1 MVFCNLKTFT
11 FKKIIIKYCDHSSI
25 LFTDDYFE
33 ACEEVKAII
42 KGNYIKNVGGGDGD
56 GDCDNDDCGDG
67 DCGDCDGDCGDCD
80 GDCGDGDCGD
90 YADNSN
96 VLSVDSVDTV
106 YSFSSEDLGLT
117 KPLAL

>member
-25 LFTDDYFE
+25 LFSDDYFE

-42 KGNYIKNVGGGDGD
+42 KGYYMKNVGGVDGD
-56 GDCDNDDCGDG
+56 GVDSVDSVDG
-67 DCGDCDGDCGDCD
+67 DCGGVDGDD
-80 GDCGDGDCGD
+80 GDGVGD
-90 YADNSN
+90 SN
-96 VLSVDSVDTV
+96 VLSVNSVDTV

>member
-25 LFTDDYFE
+25 LFSDDYFE

-42 KGNYIKNVGGGDGD
+42 KGYYMKNVGGVDGDGDGD
-56 GDCDNDDCGDG
+56 GDCSGVDG
-67 DCGDCDGDCGDCD
+67 DCSGVDSVDSVDGVDD
-80 GDCGDGDCGD
+80 
-90 YADNSN
+90 SN
-96 VLSVDSVDTV
+96 ALSVNSVDTV

>member
-25 LFTDDYFE
+25 LFSDDYFE

-42 KGNYIKNVGGGDGD
+42 KGYYMKNVGGVDGD
-56 GDCDNDDCGDG
+56 GVDSVDGVDSDCGGVDSV
-67 DCGDCDGDCGDCD
+67 DSVDSVDD
-80 GDCGDGDCGD
+80 
-90 YADNSN
+90 SN
-96 VLSVDSVDTV
+96 VLSVNSVDTV
-106 YSFSSEDLGLT
+106 YSFSSEDFGLT

>member
-42 KGNYIKNVGGGDGD
+42 KGNYMKNVGGVDGDGVDGD
-56 GDCDNDDCGDG
+56 GDDVDGVDGDG
-67 DCGDCDGDCGDCD
+67 DDVDGVDGVDGDSDD
-80 GDCGDGDCGD
+80 S
-90 YADNSN
+90 SN
-96 VLSVDSVDTV
+96 VLSVNSVDTV

-117 KPLAL
+117 KHLAL

>member
-42 KGNYIKNVGGGDGD
+42 KGNYMKNVGGVDGDGVDGDGD
-56 GDCDNDDCGDG
+56 GVDGIDGVDG
-67 DCGDCDGDCGDCD
+67 DSD
-80 GDCGDGDCGD
+80 
-90 YADNSN
+90 DNSN
-96 VLSVDSVDTV
+96 VLSVNSVDTV

-117 KPLAL
+117 KHLAL

>member
-25 LFTDDYFE
+25 LFSDDYFE

-42 KGNYIKNVGGGDGD
+42 KGCYMKNIGGVDGD
-56 GDCDNDDCGDG
+56 GVDSVDSVDGVND
-67 DCGDCDGDCGDCD
+67 
-80 GDCGDGDCGD
+80 
-90 YADNSN
+90 SN
-96 VLSVDSVDTV
+96 VLSVNSVDTV

>member
-25 LFTDDYFE
+25 LFTDEYFE

-42 KGNYIKNVGGGDGD
+42 KGNYMKNVGGVDGDGVDGDGD
-56 GDCDNDDCGDG
+56 GVDGIDGVDG
-67 DCGDCDGDCGDCD
+67 DSD
-80 GDCGDGDCGD
+80 
-90 YADNSN
+90 DNSN
-96 VLSVDSVDTV
+96 VLSVNSVDTV

-117 KPLAL
+117 KHLAL

>member
-42 KGNYIKNVGGGDGD
+42 KGNYMKNVGGVDGDGVDGDGD
-56 GDCDNDDCGDG
+56 GVDGIDGVDG
-67 DCGDCDGDCGDCD
+67 DSD
-80 GDCGDGDCGD
+80 
-90 YADNSN
+90 DNSN
-96 VLSVDSVDTV
+96 VLSVNSVDTV

>member
-25 LFTDDYFE
+25 LFSDDYFE

-42 KGNYIKNVGGGDGD
+42 KGYYMKNVGGVDGD
-56 GDCDNDDCGDG
+56 GVDSVDSVDSVDG
-67 DCGDCDGDCGDCD
+67 DCGGVDGDD
-80 GDCGDGDCGD
+80 GDGVGD
-90 YADNSN
+90 SN
-96 VLSVDSVDTV
+96 VLSVNSVDTV

>member
-25 LFTDDYFE
+25 LFSDDYFE

-42 KGNYIKNVGGGDGD
+42 KGNYIKNVGGGDCGGD
-56 GDCDNDDCGDG
+56 GDGVDG
-67 DCGDCDGDCGDCD
+67 DDSG
-80 GDCGDGDCGD
+80 
-90 YADNSN
+90 DNSN
-96 VLSVDSVDTV
+96 VLSVNSVDTV

>member
-11 FKKIIIKYCDHSSI
+11 FKKIIIKYCDQSSI
-25 LFTDDYFE
+25 LFSDDYFE

-42 KGNYIKNVGGGDGD
+42 KGNYIKNVGGGGD
-56 GDCDNDDCGDG
+56 GVGDG
-67 DCGDCDGDCGDCD
+67 VDSDGG
-80 GDCGDGDCGD
+80 
-90 YADNSN
+90 DNSN
-96 VLSVDSVDTV
+96 VLSVNSVDTV